1 MGAARDVGKGLVDG
15 NTLDEGREIA
25 DHFDGGVA
33 QPLVFLEMP
42 ADKGE
47 SWTEFARLPSRHAAA
62 NPKGPGFVRS
72 CKHNSTTDGNGFAT
86 QRRVKQLLYGGI
98 EGIQVRMKDG
108 GCRCHPDRSPV
119 TFRGGSL
126 GEHNKNKDDE
136 CQPIAI
142 PDRTIDWTVDLS
154 AVTRSQLE
162 RAVRERIGLDH
173 DDFLIRVAVVA
184 FGRKGDV
191 AVDAGVLLEL
201 VEIADDLFRFGADIL
216 HRFRDQVR

>member
-1 MGAARDVGKGLVDG
+1 MARLVLMPHG
-15 NTLDEGREIA
+15 PCRRC
-25 DHFDGGVA
+25 DGGRRHA
-33 QPLVFLEMP
+33 RPRQ
-42 ADKGE
+42 GR
-47 SWTEFARLPSRHAAA
+47 TGFARRRRLDLPAGAIREHQLP
-62 NPKGPGFVRS
+62 NP
-72 CKHNSTTDGNGFAT
+72 
-86 QRRVKQLLYGGI
+86 
-98 EGIQVRMKDG
+98 DG
-108 GCRCHPDRSPV
+108 GGKER
-119 TFRGGSL
+119 RGYAVSCGDVPRGTAMSIGAWL
-126 GEHNKNKDDE
+126 
-136 CQPIAI
+136 QPIAI